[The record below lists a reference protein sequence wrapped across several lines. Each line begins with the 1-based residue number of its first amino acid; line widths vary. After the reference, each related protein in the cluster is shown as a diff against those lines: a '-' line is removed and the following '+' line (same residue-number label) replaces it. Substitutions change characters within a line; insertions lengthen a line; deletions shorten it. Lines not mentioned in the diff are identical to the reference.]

1 MLNFVSG
8 LLKLVAVSLITGA
21 VLSALNLPAAAILAQ
36 IGLTPERIELVQNGV
51 SWAVP
56 NIILGS
62 MVILPLWL
70 VLFLLTP
77 PKS

>member
-21 VLSALNLPAAAILAQ
+21 VLSALNLPAAAILSQ